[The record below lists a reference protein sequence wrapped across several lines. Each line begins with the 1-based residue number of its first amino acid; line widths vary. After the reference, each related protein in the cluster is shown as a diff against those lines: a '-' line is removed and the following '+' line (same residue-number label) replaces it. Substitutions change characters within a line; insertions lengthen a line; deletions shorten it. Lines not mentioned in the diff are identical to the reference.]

1 MHPRAAWSLL
11 VTALLACDP
20 TGPDTR
26 GTLGNALQVQL
37 QVDGVSDEL
46 LRFQGLGALPI
57 KLELLGAR
65 ADADARIELAVPTNQ
80 ALVVVPA
87 RGEAITYQGTPL
99 RAEYYHLGRLLV
111 VYQGTGDVLVIHN
124 FVEPIRW
131 YTVLRA
137 SL

>member
-1 MHPRAAWSLL
+1 MLARVAWSVLL
-11 VTALLACDP
+11 TALLACDS
-20 TGPDTR
+20 TGPDSR

-65 ADADARIELAVPTNQ
+65 ADADTRTELTVADNQ

-99 RAEYYHLGRLLV
+99 RAEYHHLGRLLV
-111 VYQGTGDVLVIHN
+111 VYQGTGDVLVIHS